1 MLEINKI
8 YNLDCI
14 DGLKELPN
22 DYVDLTVTSPPYDN
36 LRTYH
41 EGDEFVWN
49 FDIFKPIADELYR
62 VTKPGGVVVWV
73 VGDAVINGG
82 ETGSSFRQ
90 ALYFQEIGF
99 KIHDT
104 MIYEKNSSSFPA
116 KETSKRYSQIFEY
129 MFVFTKGKI
138 RNDIKLIADKKNKW
152 AGWTNWGTHTNYDKD
167 GNLVPT
173 TNNKPTP
180 EYSLRNNIWRY
191 TVSFNDKTGH
201 PAVFPE
207 RLAQDH
213 ILSWSNEGDLVLDP
227 FMGSGTTAKMAMLN
241 KRNYI
246 GFEKSKKY
254 YDESLIRVGKYVGDV
269 NENVVDVQASDH
281 DEVLQLSIDESDK
294 ELNGKMELWGKLVKD
309 LEKYFNEQKLEI
321 LKNLTF
327 TFKSKSNDDKV
338 KQIVTERG
346 LTGYTEAVEKKEVV
360 VEQKKDDKKYEE
372 LVSKC
377 DSIERKYSEIVT
389 KIGELADFLRGD
401 DTQKKEVQGTLFDEA
416 EITVLPK
423 ELNDKVES
431 GEANEIV
438 PVQKMSED
446 FTPEITGKLLEK
458 YIEQTT
464 IPTPKK
470 RLYKVGTEVL
480 FTDGENKGRLGIVQS
495 SSSTEYVVSFNN
507 NDGVLT
513 EVTSDGSDIKRVNR
527 MHQ

>member
-14 DGLKELPN
+14 DGLKGLDDN
-22 DYVDLTVTSPPYDN
+22 SVDLTVTSPPYDN

-49 FDIFKPIADELYR
+49 FDIFKQIADELYR
-62 VTKPGGVVVWV
+62 VTKPGCCVVWV

-82 ETGSSFRQ
+82 ETGSSFKQ

-129 MFVFTKGKI
+129 MFVFVKGKKI
-138 RNDIKLIADKKNKW
+138 RDDLKLIADKKNKW

-180 EYSLRNNIWRY
+180 EYSLRNKIWRY

-213 ILSWSNEGDLVLDP
+213 ILSWSVEGDLVLDP

-246 GFEKSKKY
+246 GFEKSTKY
-254 YDESLIRVGKYVGDV
+254 YEESLVRVGKYVGST
-269 NENVVDVQASDH
+269 NENVIDVQDSNN
-281 DEVLQLSIDESDK
+281 DEVLQISLDESDK

-346 LTGYTEAVEKKEVV
+346 LTGYTETVEKKEP
-360 VEQKKDDKKYEE
+360 VEEPKKNDEKYDE
-372 LVSKC
+372 LVQKC
-377 DSIERKYSEIVT
+377 DNIERKYTEIVNR
-389 KIGELADFLRGD
+389 IGDLADFLRND
-401 DTQKKEVQGTLFDEA
+401 NKPKEAVQGTLFDDA
-416 EITVLPK
+416 ETIVLPQ
-423 ELNDKVES
+423 ELNEKIKS
-431 GEANEIV
+431 GEADEIV

-446 FTPEITGKLLEK
+446 ISL
-458 YIEQTT
+458 Q
-464 IPTPKK
+464 IPSEPKSK
-470 RLYKVGTEVL
+470 RLYKNGTNIV
-480 FTDGENKGRLGIVQS
+480 FIKGENNGVKGVIVES
-495 SSSTEYVVSFNN
+495 SADGYVVEFTN
-507 NDGVLT
+507 GEGGYT
-513 EVTSDGSDIKRVNR
+513 QTTSDGSDIKRINR
-527 MHQ
+527 QANGIQ